1 MAKTKNPNLK
11 ILKNLIRGLRN
22 EMIRFEIDANFRRRI
37 PLRVILIS
45 VKESRGIRIT
55 LNVVRSTQIFNEILY
70 KNSHLS

>member
-37 PLRVILIS
+37 PLRVTLVS
-45 VKESRGIRIT
+45 VKESRDIRIT
-55 LNVVRSTQIFNEILY
+55 LNVMRNTQIFNEILY
-70 KNSHLS
+70 QNSHLS